1 MNEPF
6 AVEAR
11 DDYLRKENGPDTFKI
26 QVLVQQPSGCM
37 LLYAKPGVET
47 GQTAWRWRRFL

>member
-47 GQTAWRWRRFL
+47 GQTAWRWTRFL